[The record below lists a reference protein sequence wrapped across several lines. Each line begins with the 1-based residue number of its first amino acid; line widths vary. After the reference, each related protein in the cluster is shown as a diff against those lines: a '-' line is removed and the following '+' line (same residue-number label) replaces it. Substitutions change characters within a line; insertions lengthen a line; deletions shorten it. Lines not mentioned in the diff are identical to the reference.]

1 MRFIILVVLGFLV
14 QDTIAAT
21 LDVRLVIQAGTIN
34 LSGATLDARTFSQ
47 NTTFQPNSDIL
58 IWTTNDDVNLRVVNL
73 DSDPHGFEIDG
84 YTTSFGTIAPG
95 DSSEQNI
102 VLSNAG
108 VFRYFDNLNSP
119 FNAYLGLSGVI
130 HVKDAS
136 DTTPYFYWDIR
147 EYQELWNAQIIG
159 GSNPALNSYDPEQF
173 TINGNHYPNTVTDPL
188 ARVTGN
194 VGNAFK
200 VVVVNNGLSIH
211 SLHFHGY
218 HLSIEADS
226 KYSYTLGRSK
236 DTFPVHPEEHLVL
249 SCTPDK
255 EGEYPVHDHNL
266 VAVTGGGE
274 YSTGM
279 LLTILIDP

>member
-102 VLSNAG
+102 VLS
-108 VFRYFDNLNSP
+108 
-119 FNAYLGLSGVI
+119 
-130 HVKDAS
+130 
-136 DTTPYFYWDIR
+136 
-147 EYQELWNAQIIG
+147 
-159 GSNPALNSYDPEQF
+159 
-173 TINGNHYPNTVTDPL
+173 
-188 ARVTGN
+188 
-194 VGNAFK
+194 
-200 VVVVNNGLSIH
+200 
-211 SLHFHGY
+211 
-218 HLSIEADS
+218 
-226 KYSYTLGRSK
+226 
-236 DTFPVHPEEHLVL
+236 
-249 SCTPDK
+249 
-255 EGEYPVHDHNL
+255 
-266 VAVTGGGE
+266 
-274 YSTGM
+274 M
-279 LLTILIDP
+279 LECSVILII